1 MEIQKDKQQ
10 ENFTLVVS
18 RDELIEIRDA
28 LGLRGLYLEALGR
41 KKVKIARS
49 KDVAD
54 ANVVA
59 RGIQKDKSRNM
70 YMQIVKEAQFHF
82 LVIIK

>member
-1 MEIQKDKQQ
+1 MEIHKDKQQ

-49 KDVAD
+49 KDVSD
-54 ANVVA
+54 ANGA
-59 RGIQKDKSRNM
+59 REMQKDKSRDL
-70 YMQIVKEAQFHF
+70 YMQIVKEME
-82 LVIIK
+82 

>member
-1 MEIQKDKQQ
+1 MEIHKGKQQ

-49 KDVAD
+49 KDLAD
-54 ANVVA
+54 ANGE
-59 RGIQKDKSRNM
+59 REIQNDKSRDL
-70 YMQIVKEAQFHF
+70 YLQIVKEME
-82 LVIIK
+82 

>member
-1 MEIQKDKQQ
+1 MEIHKDKKQ

-18 RDELIEIRDA
+18 RTELTEIRDA

-49 KDVAD
+49 KDVDD
-54 ANVVA
+54 ANGA
-59 RGIQKDKSRNM
+59 REILTDKSRDL
-70 YMQIVKEAQFHF
+70 YMQIVKEME
-82 LVIIK
+82 